1 MTHLANFCL
10 FCKKICHQSR
20 ETSAP
25 GDFFYPIKFC
35 QDLPINIGAVVL
47 PQSSTNFCQAWN
59 LTTFFNLKTTIWRR
73 KDLIF
78 TRQSIG
84 EDERFCMMIS
94 TQDTQKKLSWRP
106 ILRSGW
112 ISKSKFCS
120 IFTSMWLTLG
130 RQQFFFYFSERPR
143 LTNFA
148 DIFGHGAKQIL
159 LVHQANKT
167 AKFYGL
173 LVRMWMRTL
182 FLNLVYDHPC
192 CQWLQSV

>member
-25 GDFFYPIKFC
+25 GDFFILSNFVKTYQSKK
-35 QDLPINIGAVVL
+35 GAVVL
-47 PQSSTNFCQAWN
+47 PQSSTNFCQIKSDN
-59 LTTFFNLKTTIWRR
+59 FFHLKTTIWRR
-73 KDLIF
+73 NDLIF

-84 EDERFCMMIS
+84 EDGRFCMMIS

-148 DIFGHGAKQIL
+148 EIFGRGAKQIL
-159 LVHQANKT
+159 PVHQANKI